1 MPLSQDDKDE
11 IRLLIAKEI
20 KDVVSSAFSSVLNA
34 PISITDLSYASSSQG
49 QQESEARKKTVQ
61 GIRKSVLEAV
71 DANLREADA
80 RIVEKTDPARAE
92 IIRKLVAE
100 F

>member
-11 IRLLIAKEI
+11 IRLLIAREI
-20 KDVVSSAFSSVLNA
+20 KDVVTSAFSSVLNA
-34 PISITDLSYASSSQG
+34 PISLTDLPYASSSEG
-49 QQESEARKKTVQ
+49 QQEREARKKNVQ
-61 GIRKSVLEAV
+61 EIRKSVLESI
-71 DANLREADA
+71 DANLREAEA

-92 IIRKLVAE
+92 RIRKLVPT

>member
-20 KDVVSSAFSSVLNA
+20 KNVVNSAFSSVLNA

-61 GIRKSVLEAV
+61 EIRKSVLEAV

-92 IIRKLVAE
+92 RIRKLVAE

>member
-11 IRLLIAKEI
+11 IRLLIAREI
-20 KDVVSSAFSSVLNA
+20 KDVVTSAFSSVLNA
-34 PISITDLSYASSSQG
+34 PINITDLSYASSSQG

-61 GIRKSVLEAV
+61 GIRKSVLGAV

-92 IIRKLVAE
+92 RIRKLVA
-100 F
+100 